1 VRGPKSAPVEG
12 DHELFGFLTTEA
24 NAVVAP
30 IHEKAMPV
38 ILTTPDEL
46 DLWLQ
51 AKTPNALALQK
62 PLADDALRIVAKGKR
77 KDRASLVADP
87 QGG

>member
-1 VRGPKSAPVEG
+1 
-12 DHELFGFLTTEA
+12 
-24 NAVVAP
+24 VAP
-30 IHEKAMPV
+30 IHEKAMPA

-51 AKTPNALALQK
+51 GKTPNALALQK
-62 PLADDALRIVAKGKR
+62 PLADDALRIVAKGER
-77 KDRASLVADP
+77 KDRASLASDP